1 MSEKFSAEKEVH
13 KIDPWL
19 EVAVVVLM
27 AVAVV
32 AVVVVLAVAVD
43 VALVLDGEV

>member
-19 EVAVVVLM
+19 EVAVVVL
-27 AVAVV
+27 
-32 AVVVVLAVAVD
+32 
-43 VALVLDGEV
+43 DGEV